1 MIITLLAFD
10 LLVPVRVINIIIIN
24 IITES
29 NIVVDST
36 DQNLFSISRKLPFSL
51 WKRRR
56 DFVGADEETL
66 ENDGTKIAKQ

>member
-1 MIITLLAFD
+1 MIIALLAFD

-29 NIVVDST
+29 SIIVDST
-36 DQNLFSISRKLPFSL
+36 DQNLFGIFRRLSFSL